1 MTIGIAGCDSGVG
14 VTHLAL
20 ALGSYCCS
28 KQRRKVA
35 YIELHTKNEISRL
48 LSEEQLCCL
57 LRRQTAGAA
66 SFAADL
72 PCFCLDGV
80 DYYPQASGNTVPIL
94 LNRGYD
100 CLILDSGR
108 LEEAGLPEFLRCDRK
123 LVIGSLAV
131 WKAWKYEAF
140 LQKLRAF
147 TDLGEG
153 FSYLVQAGNKKS
165 ISDFSRSHQ
174 ISMCQV
180 PFINNPFRIEK
191 DLFLFLEELLAAPV
205 RQLRA

>member
-28 KQRRKVA
+28 KQRKKVA
-35 YIELHTKNEISRL
+35 YIELHARNEISRL
-48 LSEEQLCCL
+48 LREETLDSM
-57 LRRQTAGAA
+57 LRQQAA
-66 SFAADL
+66 KASSFSQDTF
-72 PCFCLDGV
+72 CFRLDGV
-80 DYYPQASGNTVPIL
+80 DYYPHASGNTVPIL

-100 CLILDSGR
+100 CLILDTGR
-108 LEEAGLPEFLRCDRK
+108 PEESVLTEFLRCDRK

-140 LQKLRAF
+140 LHKLRTFA
-147 TDLGEG
+147 DLGEG
-153 FSYLVQAGNKKS
+153 FSYLVQAGNEKS
-165 ISDFSRSHQ
+165 ISDFSKSHPL
-174 ISMCQV
+174 SMRQV
-180 PFINNPFRIEK
+180 PFIKNPFRIEK
-191 DLFLFLEELLAAPV
+191 DRFLFLEELLAAPV

>member
-28 KQRRKVA
+28 KQRRRVA

-48 LSEEQLCCL
+48 LSEEQLCSL

-108 LEEAGLPEFLRCDRK
+108 LEEAGLPE
-123 LVIGSLAV
+123 
-131 WKAWKYEAF
+131 WKYEAF